1 MKTISRLIVLAGQFK
16 KNGYCLAVML
26 FSLVNPS
33 YAEVNADERWF
44 PEFIKTQVV
53 SAGLNANHIK
63 MQVWELRSEKSASF
77 LLKYYQQLWSQKPGY
92 LGYDADIW
100 RVTGFIEGR
109 WFVSVQLLENQL
121 DSFGYL
127 TISEYPESDSSTNQ
141 GPVLPLPTNSE
152 TLSNISAGDGPHK
165 SRTVVFKNTLD
176 LSSNVSFFRRHFS
189 GNGWVEDTVPSQVSG
204 NLTLLFR
211 KGPDNATISVNDLN
225 GEVAGVGVVVEH

>member
-1 MKTISRLIVLAGQFK
+1 MKAISRMIGLSWRVK
-16 KNGYCLAVML
+16 KNCYCWSLIFFFVM
-26 FSLVNPS
+26 SPS

-44 PEFIKTQVV
+44 PEFVKTQVV
-53 SAGLNANHIK
+53 STGLDANRIK
-63 MQVWELRSEKSASF
+63 MQVWELRSEKSVSF
-77 LLKYYQQLWSQKPGY
+77 LLEYYQQLWSQKPGY

-109 WFVSVQLLENQL
+109 WFVSVQLLQDQL

-127 TISEYPESDSSTNQ
+127 TISEYPESDSSASQ
-141 GPVLPLPTNSE
+141 GPVFPLPTNSE